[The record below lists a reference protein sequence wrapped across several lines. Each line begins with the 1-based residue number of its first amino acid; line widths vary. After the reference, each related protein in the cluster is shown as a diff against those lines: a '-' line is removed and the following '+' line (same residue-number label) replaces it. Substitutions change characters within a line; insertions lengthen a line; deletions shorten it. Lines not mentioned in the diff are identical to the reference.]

1 MIAYQVPAV
10 ESTGVGATAPEPSV
24 GATVPSQ
31 TPAVEPPVPETIQ
44 AVPPTLPEPPKPET
58 IQAVPPTLPEP
69 PKPETIQAVPPT
81 LPPPSEMPE
90 SAEQQIENMVL
101 RQLKAAPAAET
112 LAAGNGGGG
121 VVEKVNWSS
130 HKNEGMRLSRFVD
143 THGAEFPHM
152 QKMFEGS
159 KKEWVWGFNS

>member
-1 MIAYQVPAV
+1 MIASQVPAV

-31 TPAVEPPVPETIQ
+31 TPAVEPPV
-44 AVPPTLPEPPKPET
+44 PET

-159 KKEWVWGFNS
+159 KKEWVWGFKSWQKVEVWKVC